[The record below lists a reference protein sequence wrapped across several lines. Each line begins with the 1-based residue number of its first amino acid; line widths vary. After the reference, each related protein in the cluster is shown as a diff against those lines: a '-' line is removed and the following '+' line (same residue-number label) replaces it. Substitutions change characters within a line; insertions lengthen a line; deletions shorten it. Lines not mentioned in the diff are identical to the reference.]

1 MIKIDVILDN
11 ISWKKYLKNPK
22 NYFKNKAYKLNK
34 KTKLYK
40 KNHLV
45 FTLMLSKTTRI
56 KQLNKKFRKK
66 NKSTDVLSF
75 PFYNKVDLL
84 KLLKVKNKKKIFIG
98 DIIINLQK
106 IKNKSDNRKFLEE
119 LDKLWVHGLVHL
131 LGYQH
136 KIDRDFFKMNK
147 IEKELLKHL
156 N

>member
-22 NYFKNKAYKLNK
+22 NYFKNKAYRLNK

-84 KLLKVKNKKKIFIG
+84 KLLKVKNKR
-98 DIIINLQK
+98 
-106 IKNKSDNRKFLEE
+106 KNKSKNTFPIIGLPNFLDLRNNLKKIMMITISEQ
-119 LDKLWVHGLVHL
+119 LIIILKLTVKL
-131 LGYQH
+131 
-136 KIDRDFFKMNK
+136 
-147 IEKELLKHL
+147 
-156 N
+156 